1 MSINPENNYRDQY
14 SEPESI
20 VLNLENLNV
29 QYNNLLLRYKQAVAN
44 YAAFLEQESLTP
56 CGKYSSGST
65 NIDQPCY
72 NDIWK
77 KAGCTQPA
85 RSMSSQTASTTLDGW
100 ILDSFKWATNTDY
113 NSRMGCYGHA
123 DSAYMIIGVSTQGG
137 KLVSRP
143 GLNGSWSEVNDNSS
157 NMKSICTGSDGKTII
172 GINSAN
178 QIVTKPT
185 WDAPTW
191 SAPIISYSCT
201 LSPSCSSTT
210 IDTRTGAGNPTT
222 LFSSGGK
229 NYCCANKC
237 YNKNEADCGN
247 SNFGGCLTG
256 YYQTY
261 VDAPNNGK
269 TEVKF
274 ISIAQAPD
282 GTLVAVGTD
291 NVLWTAPNLQSCWT
305 NASAGAISTTYNTGE
320 WENSVCIGPN
330 GRVIVGNGSDLWY
343 KDSYKNLQNQLFQYG
358 CRGCCLDI
366 TIAPDG
372 ALLCAGGCSNED
384 GNQVWSMD
392 SYLNLDY
399 YQWKGPYTN
408 SCCIKSLTTVAKT
421 NYVASGY
428 SSATQPNYNID
439 SQPLTSIKGQAF
451 WGTGPIG
458 SQNVYTNIT
467 NVNDC
472 QALCSSTAN
481 CTGATFNPTDNGR
494 PTCWLRTGEGSPMP
508 SLPTDYAIVP
518 KAVQLLSVI
527 DQINTQLISVN
538 DVILKD
544 ITNGQPIYN
553 VEAIS
558 RKNKTQE
565 LIQNYENLQKEREK
579 IREQINSYE
588 SLDAEQLQGSIN
600 INQNYYSFLL
610 LMVLVAIIIYL
621 IFRFSNFFP
630 SQSNIFSSPQQG
642 GGLFDTDTNTY
653 IYYLIFT
660 MIVLTLLV
668 IYYQQMVQT
677 TTTTLSNT
685 ATASASIFNMLSGGL
700 TSGPVFNFN

>member
-29 QYNNLLLRYKQAVAN
+29 QYNNLLLQYKQAVAN
-44 YAAFLEQESLTP
+44 YANFLQEESLTP
-56 CGKYSSGST
+56 CGKYSSDSN

-72 NDIWK
+72 NDIWS
-77 KAGCTQPA
+77 KAGCTQPP

-113 NSRMGCYGHA
+113 DSRMGCYGHA
-123 DSAYMIIGVSTQGG
+123 DSPYMIIGVALDGNY
-137 KLVSRP
+137 LVSRP
-143 GLNGSWSEVNDNSS
+143 GLNGGWSVVNDNS
-157 NMKSICTGSDGKTII
+157 NGNIKNICTGSDGKTII
-172 GINSAN
+172 GITVNN

-185 WDAPTW
+185 WDAATW

-201 LSPSCSSTT
+201 LGPSCSSTT
-210 IDTRTGAGNPTT
+210 IDTRTGAGDPTT
-222 LFSSGGK
+222 LFSSGGN

-247 SNFGGCLTG
+247 DKFAGVCSTG

-261 VDAPNNGK
+261 VGAPNNGK
-269 TEVKF
+269 TEVNF
-274 ISIAQAPD
+274 IAIAQGPD
-282 GTLVAVGTD
+282 GTLVAIGAND
-291 NVLWTAPNLQSCWT
+291 HQLWTAPNLQSCWT
-305 NASAGAISTTYNTGE
+305 NVASQPDE
-320 WENSVCIGPN
+320 WQNSICIGPN
-330 GRVIVGNGSDLWY
+330 GRIIVGNSGIPYLFY
-343 KDSYKNLQNQLFQYG
+343 KDSYKNLQNQNWIKG
-358 CRGCCLDI
+358 CQGCCQDI
-366 TIAPDG
+366 TVAPDG
-372 ALLCAGGCSNED
+372 TFLDAGACND
-384 GNQVWSMD
+384 YQIWSMD
-392 SYLNLDY
+392 SYMNLNG
-399 YQWKGPYTN
+399 QWKGPYTN
-408 SCCIKSLTTVAKT
+408 SCCIQSLTTIANNISV
-421 NYVASGY
+421 SSDY
-428 SSATQPNYNID
+428 STATQPNYNID
-439 SQPLTSIKGQAF
+439 SQPLTSIQGQAF

-458 SQNVYTNIT
+458 SQNPYTNIT

-481 CTGATFNPTDNGR
+481 CTGATFNPNSNGQ
-494 PTCWLRTGEGSPMP
+494 PMCWLRTGDGEPMP
-508 SLPTDYAIVP
+508 SSPNDYAIVS

-538 DVILKD
+538 DVILKN

-553 VEAIS
+553 AEAYS

-565 LIQNYENLQKEREK
+565 LIQNYENLQKERAK
-579 IREQINSYE
+579 IREQINRYE
-588 SLDAEQLQGSIN
+588 SLDEAELQGNIN

-610 LMVLVAIIIYL
+610 LMLLVAIIIYI
-621 IFRFSNFFP
+621 IFKFSSFFP
-630 SQSNIFSSPQQG
+630 AQSNIFSSPQLG
-642 GGLFDTDTNTY
+642 GGFFDTNTDTNKY
-653 IYYLIFT
+653 MYYLIFT

-668 IYYQQMVQT
+668 IFYQQMVQT

>member
-29 QYNNLLLRYKQAVAN
+29 QYNNLLLQYKQAVAN
-44 YAAFLEQESLTP
+44 YAAFLEQETQTP

-65 NIDQPCY
+65 NINQSCY

-85 RSMSSQTASTTLDGW
+85 RSMTSATASTTLNGW
-100 ILDSFKWATNTDY
+100 ISDSFKWATNTDY

-123 DSAYMIIGVSTQGG
+123 DSSYMIIAVSTQGG

-143 GLNGSWSEVNDNSS
+143 GLTGSWSEVNDNSS
-157 NMKSICTGSDGKTII
+157 DMKSICTGSDGRTII

-178 QIVTKPT
+178 QIVTKPS
-185 WDAPTW
+185 WDAPVW

-201 LSPSCSSTT
+201 LGPSCSSTT

-274 ISIAQAPD
+274 MSIAQGPD
-282 GTLVAVGTD
+282 GSFVAVGTD
-291 NVLWTAPNLQSCWT
+291 HQLWAATSLQSCWT
-305 NASAGAISTTYNTGE
+305 NVQTQGE
-320 WENSVCIGPN
+320 WEYTICIGPN
-330 GRVIVGNGSDLWY
+330 GRLIVTTDDSVWY
-343 KDSYKNLQNQLFQYG
+343 KDSYKNLLSQTWKYA
-358 CRGCCLDI
+358 CPGCCQDI
-366 TIAPDG
+366 TVAPDG
-372 ALLCAGGCSNED
+372 TFLDAGGCAARSD
-384 GNQVWSMD
+384 NQIWSMD
-392 SYLNLDY
+392 SYMNLNGA
-399 YQWKGPYTN
+399 WKGPYTN
-408 SCCIKSLTTVAKT
+408 SCCIKSLTTVANT
-421 NYVASGY
+421 NYTASGY
-428 SSATQPNYNID
+428 STATQPNYNID

-451 WGTGPIG
+451 WGTGPVG
-458 SQNVYTNIT
+458 SQNFYTNIT

-494 PTCWLRTGEGSPMP
+494 PMCWLRTGEGTPMP

-538 DVILKD
+538 DIILKD

-553 VEAIS
+553 DEAIS

-565 LIQNYENLQKEREK
+565 LIQNYENLQKERAK
-579 IREQINSYE
+579 IKEQINSYD
-588 SLDAEQLQGSIN
+588 SLDAEELQGSIN

-610 LMVLVAIIIYL
+610 LMVLVAIIIYI

-660 MIVLTLLV
+660 MIVLILLV
-668 IYYQQMVQT
+668 VYYQKIVQT
-677 TTTTLSNT
+677 TSTTISNT
-685 ATASASIFNMLSGGL
+685 SSASASIFNMLSGGL